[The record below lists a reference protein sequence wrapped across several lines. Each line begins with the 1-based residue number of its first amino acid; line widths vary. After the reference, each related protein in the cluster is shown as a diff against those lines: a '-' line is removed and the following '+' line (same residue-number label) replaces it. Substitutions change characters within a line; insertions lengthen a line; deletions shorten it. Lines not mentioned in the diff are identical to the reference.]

1 MKLSTLGTALALSAS
16 LFAAPVFAGN
26 IVLTGHDN
34 DFHENA
40 GSTFSDAA
48 FMAEINFVKNGSGLK
63 VLTFDAGVE
72 LTNVLTS
79 LGVAFTNINP
89 NNAASVTDSL
99 FDHSIYSAF
108 IVASESSC
116 GGCDNSPGGIANIAS
131 HFSAITSFFNAGGG
145 ILGLAGA
152 GDPNAYA
159 YVPESATNAG
169 GSPPS
174 TGYVQTTFGA
184 SLGIPAVNGDPTHNF
199 FSEPGSA
206 GLSSAFG
213 VVERLGNA
221 TTGTPETVALA
232 GGTIVCPPGTV
243 PSAGTCVIVTGPS
256 VPEPASLAL
265 VGLAIGGLGF
275 ALRRRAAGQVVKGD
289 STGACA

>member
-1 MKLSTLGTALALSAS
+1 MKISKLATALAFTAS
-16 LFAAPVFAGN
+16 LFAAPAFAGN

-40 GSTFSDAA
+40 GSSASDAA

-79 LGVAFTNINP
+79 LGIAFTNINP
-89 NNAASVTDSL
+89 NSAASVTDSL

-116 GGCDNSPGGIANIAS
+116 GGCDNSPAGVANIAS

-152 GDPNAYA
+152 ADPNAYA

-174 TGYVQTTFGA
+174 TGYVQTAFGA
-184 SLGIPAVNGDPTHNF
+184 SLSIPAVNGDPTHNF
-199 FSEPGSA
+199 FSEPGTA

-213 VVERLGNA
+213 VVERLGSA

-232 GGTIVCPPGTV
+232 GGTITCPPGTI
-243 PSAGTCVIVTGPS
+243 PSAGTCVITTGGS
-256 VPEPASLAL
+256 TPEPASLAL
-265 VGLAIGGLGF
+265 VGLAFGGLGL
-275 ALRRRAAGQVVKGD
+275 ALRRRRVAKSAEDVAA
-289 STGACA
+289 